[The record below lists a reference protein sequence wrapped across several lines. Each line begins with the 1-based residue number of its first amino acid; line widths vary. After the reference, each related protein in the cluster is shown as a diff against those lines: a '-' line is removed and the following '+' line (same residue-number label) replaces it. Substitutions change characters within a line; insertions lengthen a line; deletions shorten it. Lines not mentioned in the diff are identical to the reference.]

1 MVFKNANTNFK
12 DVSNKTDRIVGL
24 DILRSI
30 AIWNVV
36 VVHLIIAISAI
47 LKVNL
52 LWIPIPDGVDLF
64 FVLSGF
70 LIGSIFIK
78 SLQEN
83 KQENT
88 MQIARDFWIM
98 RWFRTLPNYYWITF
112 IVFCMNGFHMPFKN
126 LIFMQ
131 NFYKNSA
138 NPFPETWSLAVEEW
152 FYILLPFIAFLFLKL
167 FNSLLKSMMFTVVFF
182 LILSCF
188 FRIIFFE
195 NTVHHDFSV
204 YLTTIRNIVLTRL
217 DSIAVGLFGACMHQ
231 YFPAIF
237 FSSKIKKLFLGF
249 MIVISYTVYTN
260 VFCMYKII
268 SIDWFNWNFS
278 SLIMACGVLMM
289 FPFLLAIKIKNGYFN
304 KIITLTSN
312 ISYSMY
318 LIHKTILL
326 NVFLLIYLNFKII
339 PIEVLVPV
347 YFIVLYLM
355 SYLNYTFIEK
365 YFIKLRYV
373 LVDMLRKNSLNRVNK
388 ISA

>member
-1 MVFKNANTNFK
+1 
-12 DVSNKTDRIVGL
+12 
-24 DILRSI
+24 
-30 AIWNVV
+30 
-36 VVHLIIAISAI
+36 
-47 LKVNL
+47 
-52 LWIPIPDGVDLF
+52 
-64 FVLSGF
+64 
-70 LIGSIFIK
+70 
-78 SLQEN
+78 
-83 KQENT
+83 
-88 MQIARDFWIM
+88 
-98 RWFRTLPNYYWITF
+98 
-112 IVFCMNGFHMPFKN
+112 
-126 LIFMQ
+126 MQ

-355 SYLNYTFIEK
+355 SYLNYIFIEK